1 MGASRLTDSA
11 PQTRREARNRQESA
25 RAIASSRPA
34 RAPHRSIGRQILS
47 VAAMAFALLLAVGVS
62 IPANAFGDASTGS
75 TAGAAASLGRAQDVS
90 VVAPADGT
98 AGSRDGFSVTLPPPP
113 KPKVVLSGAGEP
125 SVSGVSFISAPG
137 PVRWPTDTSPQ
148 IGHGVSNSHH
158 GQDLLIANGTPVH
171 AIADGVVVVS
181 GLDGSLGQEVV
192 IQSTIAGHTVV
203 SLYGHMQVGSQ
214 AVSAGQTVTMGQ
226 VVGLVG
232 SSGAATGFVLYLRIL
247 QDGALCDTVTYIA
260 GNPAGGAAPH

>member
-1 MGASRLTDSA
+1 
-11 PQTRREARNRQESA
+11 
-25 RAIASSRPA
+25 
-34 RAPHRSIGRQILS
+34 
-47 VAAMAFALLLAVGVS
+47 MAFALLLAVGVS
-62 IPANAFGDASTGS
+62 IPANAFGASPSDA
-75 TAGAAASLGRAQDVS
+75 AAAADASLGRTQDVS
-90 VVAPADGT
+90 VVADADAAT
-98 AGSRDGFSVTLPPPP
+98 SARDGYSVTLPPPP
-113 KPKVVLSGAGEP
+113 KPKEVRSGAGEP
-125 SVSGVSFISAPG
+125 STTGVSFIPAPG

-192 IQSTIAGHTVV
+192 IQSTIAGHNVV

-214 AVSAGQTVTMGQ
+214 TVSAGQTVTMGQ
-226 VVGLVG
+226 TIGLVG
-232 SSGAATGFVLYLRIL
+232 SSGAATGYVLYLRIL
-247 QDGALCDTVTYIA
+247 QDGGLCDTITYIA

>member
-1 MGASRLTDSA
+1 MS
-11 PQTRREARNRQESA
+11 
-25 RAIASSRPA
+25 
-34 RAPHRSIGRQILS
+34 
-47 VAAMAFALLLAVGVS
+47 FALLLAVGVS
-62 IPANAFGDASTGS
+62 IPANAFGTSSSDASVD
-75 TAGAAASLGRAQDVS
+75 ASASFGRAQDVS
-90 VVAPADGT
+90 VT
-98 AGSRDGFSVTLPPPP
+98 AIDDAATSGARDSFSVTLPPPP
-113 KPKVVLSGAGEP
+113 PKVVNSGLGEP
-125 SVSGVSFISAPG
+125 STSGVSFIPAPG

-171 AIADGVVVVS
+171 AIADGVVVAS

-192 IQSTIAGHTVV
+192 ISSSVGGHTVV

-214 AVSAGQTVTMGQ
+214 TVSAGQTVTMGQ
-226 VVGLVG
+226 TIGLVG
-232 SSGAATGFVLYLRIL
+232 SSGAATGYLLYLRIL